1 MPSPAAPSLLH
12 LDSGRNRLIGI
23 GMVSAAVLCF
33 SILDTSAKWLVSGL
47 PLLQI
52 VFMRFLGHTVFTAA
66 VMMPRSR
73 MNLLR
78 TRRPWLQL
86 LRAMMLPCM
95 TAMNFW
101 ALQYLQLAET
111 GSIQFLAPIVVALLG
126 VRLLGERLDTGRWIA
141 IVVGFVGVLII
152 LQPGSRGFHPAMLVS
167 LLQTTLYACF
177 ILLTRVL
184 ASADRPEST
193 NFLSALGSTIVI
205 APFGLAAWQMPS
217 SALEW
222 FLVIVTGVTGGLGH
236 YLLALAHRFA
246 PASTLSPFI
255 YQQILYMCL
264 LGYLVFG
271 DVPRPAVVVGAAVV
285 VASGCYL
292 LLRERRG
299 ALRHKA

>member
-1 MPSPAAPSLLH
+1 
-12 LDSGRNRLIGI
+12 
-23 GMVSAAVLCF
+23 MVSAAVLCF

-167 LLQTTLYACF
+167 LLQTMLYACF